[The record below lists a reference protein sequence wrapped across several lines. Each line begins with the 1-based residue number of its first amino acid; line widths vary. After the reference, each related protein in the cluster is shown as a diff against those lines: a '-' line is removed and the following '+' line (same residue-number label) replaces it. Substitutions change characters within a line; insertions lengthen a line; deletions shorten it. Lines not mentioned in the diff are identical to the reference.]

1 MNGKIINLWSDVIEI
16 EFPKNNLPKVNYLLT
31 LHNGKTYL
39 LVKRILN
46 DTTVRAIIIYNS
58 QEISIN
64 DEVTNLGHS
73 FMVPVGKNSLNNIY
87 SFKGEALLPE
97 NSYYGTEKVEMNSTV
112 NEERFLSNRVEFI
125 ETGIKAI
132 DFFIP
137 IIKGYKLGIF
147 GGAGVGKTVLMKEM
161 IFNINKQSEN
171 TSNIFI
177 GSGERSREAIEL
189 YNELNS
195 SNLMNKSAMY
205 ISKMNESPGAR
216 MSIVPIGVTAAEYLR
231 DKENQDVL
239 LFIDNIY
246 RFLQAE
252 NETSASLGKRP
263 SVGGYQSTLES
274 DVANIEDRL
283 YKNDNGSITSFQT
296 MFLPMDDLS
305 DPSAVAVFNHLDGS
319 LVLSRAQSAKNIFPA
334 FDPLASQSN
343 SVSEEYLGRK
353 HFEAIIEAKRVLK
366 AYKDL
371 EDVILILGFDELDE
385 ESKNTVKKAL
395 QLENFFTQN
404 FFMTEHFTKSPGV
417 FVSMEDTVDSVIRIL
432 EGKYLKQS
440 PEIFQYVGSN
450 LNIPTDEELELNNS
464 SSE

>member
-1 MNGKIINLWSDVIEI
+1 MYGKIINLWSDVIEI
-16 EFPKNNLPKVNYLLT
+16 EFDKSNLPEVNHLLT
-31 LHNGKTYL
+31 LHNDQTYL
-39 LVKRILN
+39 LVKRVL
-46 DTTVRAIIIYNS
+46 DETTVRAIIIYNS
-58 QEISIN
+58 EEISIN
-64 DEVTNLGHS
+64 DQVKNTKKS
-73 FMVPVGKNSLNNIY
+73 FMVPVGLESRNNIY
-87 SFKGEALLPE
+87 SFKGIPLLDDRKTKPK
-97 NSYYGTEKVEMNSTV
+97 YVEMNSTI
-112 NEERFLSNRVEFI
+112 NQNRFLNSEIEIV

-147 GGAGVGKTVLMKEM
+147 GGAGVGKTVLMKEI
-161 IFNINKQSEN
+161 IFNVNKQSVN

-189 YNELNS
+189 LNELEG
-195 SNLMNKSAMY
+195 SNLMDRSAMY
-205 ISKMNESPGAR
+205 ISKMNESPGRR

-231 DKENQDVL
+231 DREKQDVL

-246 RFLQAE
+246 RFIQAE
-252 NETSASLGKRP
+252 NETSASLGKKP

-283 YKNDNGSITSFQT
+283 YKNENGSITSFQT

-343 SVSEEYLGRK
+343 SVDEKILGKK
-353 HFEAIIEAKRVLK
+353 HFNAIIETKRILK

-385 ESKNTVKKAL
+385 ESKITVKKAL

-404 FFMTEHFTKSPGV
+404 FFMTEHFTKSPGQY
-417 FVSMEDTVDSVIRIL
+417 VSLEDTVDSVIRIL
-432 EGKYLKQS
+432 EGKYIKQS

-450 LNIPTDEELELNNS
+450 FEIPTDEELGL
-464 SSE
+464 

>member
-1 MNGKIINLWSDVIEI
+1 MYGKIINLWSDVIEV
-16 EFPKNNLPKVNYLLT
+16 EFDKDNLPEVNHLLT
-31 LHNGKTYL
+31 LHDGKTFL
-39 LVKRILN
+39 LVKRVLN
-46 DTTVRAIIIYNS
+46 DTTIRAIIIYNS
-58 QEISIN
+58 EEISIN
-64 DEVTNLGHS
+64 DKVINTKKS
-73 FMVPVGKNSLNNIY
+73 FMVPVGLGSRNNIY
-87 SFKGEALLPE
+87 SFRGQPLLLNRI
-97 NSYYGTEKVEMNSTV
+97 NSPKYVEMNSTI
-112 NEERFLSNRVEFI
+112 NQTRFLNNKIEII

-147 GGAGVGKTVLMKEM
+147 GGAGVGKTVLMKEI
-161 IFNINKQSEN
+161 IFNVNKQSLN

-189 YNELNS
+189 FNELEGS
-195 SNLMNKSAMY
+195 KLMDRSAMY

-231 DKENQDVL
+231 DKEKQDVL

-246 RFLQAE
+246 RFVQAE
-252 NETSASLGKRP
+252 NETSASLGKKP

-274 DVANIEDRL
+274 DVASIEDRL
-283 YKNDNGSITSFQT
+283 YKNENGSITSFQT

-343 SVSEEYLGRK
+343 SVDEKILGKK
-353 HFEAIIEAKRVLK
+353 HFEAIVETKRILK

-385 ESKNTVKKAL
+385 ESKIIVKKAL

-404 FFMTEHFTKSPGV
+404 FFMTEHFTKSPGQYV
-417 FVSMEDTVDSVIRIL
+417 QLEDTVDSVIRIL
-432 EGKYLKQS
+432 EGKYIKQS

-450 LNIPTDEELELNNS
+450 KDIPTDEELGL
-464 SSE
+464 

>member
-1 MNGKIINLWSDVIEI
+1 MPGKIINLFSDVIEV
-16 EFPKNNLPKVNYLLT
+16 EFDKDNLPKVNQLLT
-31 LHNGKTYL
+31 LHDGKTYL
-39 LVKRILN
+39 LVKRVLN
-46 DTTVRAIIIYNS
+46 DTTIRAIIIYNS
-58 QEISIN
+58 QEISIDDAVIN
-64 DEVTNLGHS
+64 TKQS
-73 FMVPVGKNSLNNIY
+73 FMVPVGLQSLNNIY
-87 SFKGEALLPE
+87 SFRGQPLLDRDTHPK
-97 NSYYGTEKVEMNSTV
+97 YIEMDSTINPNRYLH
-112 NEERFLSNRVEFI
+112 NEIELV

-147 GGAGVGKTVLMKEM
+147 GGAGVGKTVLMKEI
-161 IFNINKQSEN
+161 IFNVNKNSAN
-171 TSNIFI
+171 TSNVFI

-189 YNELNS
+189 FNELES
-195 SNLMNKSAMY
+195 SNLMDRSAMY

-216 MSIVPIGVTAAEYLR
+216 MSIVPIGVTATEYLR
-231 DKENQDVL
+231 DVEHQDVL

-252 NETSASLGKRP
+252 NETSATLGKKP

-274 DVANIEDRL
+274 DVANIQDRL
-283 YKNDNGSITSFQT
+283 YKNENGSITSFQT

-319 LVLSRAQSAKNIFPA
+319 LVLSRVQSAKNIFPA

-343 SVSEEYLGRK
+343 SVDEKLLGKK
-353 HFEAIIEAKRVLK
+353 HFDAIIETKRILK

-385 ESKNTVKKAL
+385 ESKTIVKKAL

-404 FFMTEHFTKSPGV
+404 FFMTEHFTKAPGQY
-417 FVSMEDTVDSVIRIL
+417 VSLEDTVDSVIRIL
-432 EGKYLKQS
+432 EGKYIKQS

-450 LNIPTDEELELNNS
+450 LQIPTDEELGL
-464 SSE
+464 

>member
-1 MNGKIINLWSDVIEI
+1 MSGKIINLWSDVIEVQ
-16 EFPKNNLPKVNYLLT
+16 FDKKDLPEVNHLLT
-31 LHNGKTYL
+31 LHDGKTFL

-46 DTTVRAIIIYNS
+46 ETTIRAIIIYNA

-64 DEVTNLGHS
+64 DEVLNTKKS
-73 FMVPVGKNSLNNIY
+73 FMVPVGKNSRNNIY
-87 SFKGEALLPE
+87 SFRSEALLE
-97 NSYYGTEKVEMNSTV
+97 NRGTKPKYVEMNSTI
-112 NEERFLSNRVEFI
+112 NQNRFLNTEIELV

-147 GGAGVGKTVLMKEM
+147 GGAGVGKTVLMKEI
-161 IFNINKQSEN
+161 IFNVNKQSSN

-189 YNELNS
+189 FNELEE
-195 SNLMNKSAMY
+195 SNLMDRSSMY

-231 DKENQDVL
+231 DQENEDVL

-246 RFLQAE
+246 RFVQAE
-252 NETSASLGKRP
+252 NETSASLGKKP

-283 YKNDNGSITSFQT
+283 YKNENGAITSFQT
-296 MFLPMDDLS
+296 IFLPMDDLS

-319 LVLSRAQSAKNIFPA
+319 MVLSRTQSSKNIFPA

-343 SVSEEYLGRK
+343 SVDEALLGKR
-353 HFEAIIEAKRVLK
+353 HFDAIIETKRILK

-385 ESKNTVKKAL
+385 ESKTVVKKAL

-404 FFMTEHFTKSPGV
+404 FFMTEHFTKAPGQYV
-417 FVSMEDTVDSVIRIL
+417 TLDDTVESVIRIL
-432 EGKYLKQS
+432 EGKYIKQS

-450 LNIPTDEELELNNS
+450 LDIPTDEELGL
-464 SSE
+464 

>member
-1 MNGKIINLWSDVIEI
+1 MYGKIINLWSDVIEI
-16 EFPKNNLPKVNYLLT
+16 EFDKSNLPEVNHLLT
-31 LHNGKTYL
+31 LHNDQTYL
-39 LVKRILN
+39 LVKRVLN
-46 DTTVRAIIIYNS
+46 ETTVRAIIIYNS
-58 QEISIN
+58 EEISIN
-64 DEVTNLGHS
+64 DQVKNTKKS
-73 FMVPVGKNSLNNIY
+73 FMVPVGLESRNNMY
-87 SFKGEALLPE
+87 SFKGIPLLDDRKTKPK
-97 NSYYGTEKVEMNSTV
+97 YVEMNSTI
-112 NEERFLSNRVEFI
+112 NQNRFLNSEIEIV

-147 GGAGVGKTVLMKEM
+147 GGAGVGKTVLMKEI
-161 IFNINKQSEN
+161 IFNVNKQSVN

-189 YNELNS
+189 LNELEG
-195 SNLMNKSAMY
+195 SNLMDRSAMY

-231 DKENQDVL
+231 DQEKQDVL

-246 RFLQAE
+246 RFVQAE
-252 NETSASLGKRP
+252 NETSASLGKKP

-283 YKNDNGSITSFQT
+283 YKNENGSITSFQT

-343 SVSEEYLGRK
+343 SVDEKILGKK
-353 HFEAIIEAKRVLK
+353 HFDAIIETKRILK

-385 ESKNTVKKAL
+385 ESKITVKKAL

-404 FFMTEHFTKSPGV
+404 FFMTEHFTKSPGQY
-417 FVSMEDTVDSVIRIL
+417 VSLEDTVDSVIRIL
-432 EGKYLKQS
+432 EGKYIKQS

-450 LNIPTDEELELNNS
+450 FEIPTDEELGL
-464 SSE
+464 